1 MSPAAHLEGIVCRME
16 KMKINAIVTILVVL
30 LFTAFSC
37 TRSRSSGTL
46 EPANEQPSPTVSRI
60 PSDVDGIDYVIT
72 YDQEFANQDYAA
84 EVFSGV
90 PLTDTYAVDRGVNEG
105 LVFLVFEHMRQVE
118 EYVIPNEDIS
128 AVVRIRYD
136 MDVYDRTDVIFTKDN
151 VVMVHTTTSNA
162 GIFTSSDVYIL
173 PYPETGFEYM
183 SLMSAAGEGHERQLD
198 ILYAALLFYYRTVA
212 PLNW

>member
-1 MSPAAHLEGIVCRME
+1 
-16 KMKINAIVTILVVL
+16 MKINTTVIILSVL
-30 LFTAFSC
+30 LLTAFSC
-37 TRSRSSGTL
+37 AQSRSSGTI
-46 EPANEQPSPTVSRI
+46 EPATGQLSPTVFRI

-72 YDQEFANQDYAA
+72 YDQEVSKKDYEA

-105 LVFLVFEHMRQVE
+105 LVFLVFKHMRQVE

-128 AVVRIRYD
+128 AVVQIRYD
-136 MDVYDRTDVIFTKDN
+136 MDVYDRTDVVFTQDN

-162 GIFTSSDVYIL
+162 GIFTSSDVYVL

-198 ILYAALLFYYRTVA
+198 ILYAVLLFYNRTVTS
-212 PLNW
+212 LNQ

>member
-1 MSPAAHLEGIVCRME
+1 ME
-16 KMKINAIVTILVVL
+16 KMKINAIVTIQVVL
-30 LFTAFSC
+30 LFAAFSC
-37 TRSRSSGTL
+37 SRSRSSGTFKL
-46 EPANEQPSPTVSRI
+46 VDKQPSPTVLRI
-60 PSDVDGIDYVIT
+60 PSDIEGIDYVIT
-72 YDQEFANQDYAA
+72 YDQEFAKQDYAA

-90 PLTDTYAVDRGVNEG
+90 SQTDTYAVDRGVNEG

-128 AVVRIRYD
+128 AVVQIRYD
-136 MDVYDRTDVIFTKDN
+136 MDVYDRTDVVFMQDN

-162 GIFTSSDVYIL
+162 GIFTNSDVYVL

-198 ILYAALLFYYRTVA
+198 ILYAALLFYYITVA
-212 PLNW
+212 PLNQ